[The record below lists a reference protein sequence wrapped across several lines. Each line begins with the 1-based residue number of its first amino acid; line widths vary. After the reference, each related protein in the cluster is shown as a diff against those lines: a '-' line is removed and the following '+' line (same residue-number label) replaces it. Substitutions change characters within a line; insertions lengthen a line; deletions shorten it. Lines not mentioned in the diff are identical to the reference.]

1 MNFRTLRLC
10 IKRLVDLVVATALLI
25 LSAPIMLVCA
35 IIIKLD
41 STGPV
46 FFIQE
51 RLGLRGKMFRVVKF
65 RTMVQDAERKGTL
78 VSVSDSR
85 ITKVGRLFRKF
96 RIDEWPQLINVFRGE
111 MSLVGPRP
119 LVALHAHA
127 WTAEERRRLD
137 AKPGMT
143 GWQQV
148 NGAAMNTWEERVALD
163 LWYVDHWSL
172 WLDSKILIRT
182 PLVVLGAQMV
192 YGKDG
197 VERSSIPT
205 RVQEETADSRSTID
219 NSSAAR
225 ATINES
231 AEST

>member
-1 MNFRTLRLC
+1 MRL
-10 IKRLVDLVVATALLI
+10 IV
-25 LSAPIMLVCA
+25 
-35 IIIKLD
+35 KLD
-41 STGPV
+41 SPGPA

-51 RLGLRGKMFRVVKF
+51 RLGWHGNKIRVIKF
-65 RTMVQDAERKGTL
+65 RTMVQDAEHKGTL
-78 VSVSDSR
+78 VGVADPR
-85 ITKVGRLFRKF
+85 ITKIGHVFRKF
-96 RIDEWPQLINVFRGE
+96 RIDEWPQLFNVLVGT

-119 LVALHAHA
+119 LVPLHAHA

-148 NGAAMNTWEERVALD
+148 NGAATNTWEQRVALD

-172 WLDSKILIRT
+172 WLDLKILFRT
-182 PLVVLGAQMV
+182 PLVVIGATTV

-205 RVQEETADSRSTID
+205 RVQEATNPAVSTGDASPSTIEHHRQD
-219 NSSAAR
+219 SAR
-225 ATINES
+225 
-231 AEST
+231 